1 MNKGKFIVFEG
12 IDGSGKSTQ
21 IKLLT
26 QYLKEKGV
34 NLYTTREP
42 TDSPFGAL
50 AHQCMTGRIDTDD
63 KTIASVCVADRIDHI
78 FNKTNGLLQKIN
90 DGVSVI
96 SDRYYFSNYA
106 YQGAYMPMEWL
117 IEANRFSAEALK
129 PDVTIYIDVDSQT
142 SAKRLLSRGDK
153 ERYEEENTMFKIRE
167 KYFEAFELLKDKEVV
182 RVVKSQKE
190 PMQTQL
196 LIRKIVDE
204 IFGF

>member
-21 IKLLT
+21 IKLLA

-153 ERYEEENTMFKIRE
+153 ERYEEEEKEKKNIKII
-167 KYFEAFELLKDKEVV
+167 LK
-182 RVVKSQKE
+182 
-190 PMQTQL
+190 
-196 LIRKIVDE
+196 I
-204 IFGF
+204 

>member
-34 NLYTTREP
+34 SFYTTREP

>member
-21 IKLLT
+21 IKLLA

-34 NLYTTREP
+34 PLYITREP

-63 KTIASVCVADRIDHI
+63 KTIAGVCVADRIDHI
-78 FNKTNGLLQKIN
+78 FNKTNGLLDKIHN
-90 DGVSVI
+90 GVTVL

-106 YQGAYMPMEWL
+106 YQGVYMPMDWL

-129 PDVTIYIDVDSQT
+129 PDVHIYIDVEVQT
-142 SAKRLLSRGDK
+142 SAKRLQSRGDL
-153 ERYEEENTMFKIRE
+153 ERYEQEDTMCKIRE
-167 KYFEAFELLKDKEVV
+167 KYFEAFERLKDSERV

-190 PMQTQL
+190 PAATQA
-196 LIRKIVDE
+196 LIRKIADE

>member
-167 KYFEAFELLKDKEVV
+167 KYFEAFEILKDKEVV

>member
-34 NLYTTREP
+34 SLYTTREP

-129 PDVTIYIDVDSQT
+129 PDVTIYIDIDSQT

>member
-196 LIRKIVDE
+196 LIRKIVNE